1 MISAENELRELV
13 AKWAAAVSSGD
24 RNGILARHANDVEM
38 FDFPNE
44 LRGIK
49 EYDESWDFFYSKQKG
64 PITFAPSDFHIT
76 AGTDVG
82 FVSCKVHCDGTE
94 AGPLDFRL
102 TTGFR
107 KINGQWTAV
116 HEHHSLRKHPVSE
129 NTGEPLIQ

>member
-49 EYDESWDFFYSKQKG
+49 EYDE
-64 PITFAPSDFHIT
+64 
-76 AGTDVG
+76 
-82 FVSCKVHCDGTE
+82 
-94 AGPLDFRL
+94 
-102 TTGFR
+102 
-107 KINGQWTAV
+107 
-116 HEHHSLRKHPVSE
+116 
-129 NTGEPLIQ
+129 